1 LISPASLAG
10 QVTVKI
16 GGIVANTQF
25 AGIVTPGLY
34 QFNVVIPN
42 VPNGDNGVSMEINGT
57 STQPNV
63 FMTIQR

>member
-1 LISPASLAG
+1 
-10 QVTVKI
+10 VEI
-16 GGIVANTQF
+16 GGVAANTQF

-34 QFNVVIPN
+34 QFNVV
-42 VPNGDNGVSMEINGT
+42 VPNASSGDNAVSIEINGS

>member
-1 LISPASLAG
+1 
-10 QVTVKI
+10 
-16 GGIVANTQF
+16 
-25 AGIVTPGLY
+25 
-34 QFNVVIPN
+34 VVIPN